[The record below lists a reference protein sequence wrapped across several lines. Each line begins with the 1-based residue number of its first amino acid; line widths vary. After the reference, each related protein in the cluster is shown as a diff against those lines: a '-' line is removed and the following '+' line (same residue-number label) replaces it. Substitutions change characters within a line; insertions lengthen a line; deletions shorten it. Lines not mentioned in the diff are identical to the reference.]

1 MPRGYQAK
9 HLKILLDRLS
19 EATSESLG
27 HHGLGQISAAVGNGI
42 SREYLY
48 YRLERK
54 LAPITDDSETLKLA
68 PDKIET
74 LVRFLGYQDF
84 NEFQESIERPMDTVL
99 IALEGTYYLY
109 VRKNSTM
116 GAVLRS
122 PAKIEKEKNILC
134 LTVRGADRLYTGTI
148 EINNGCIT
156 CLMKAADKAFYH
168 VYRVGKRN
176 SPKVVQGIFA
186 GVSSA
191 FNPIGGRCL
200 LVRQDRPFDELSIEK
215 LRIEELMEL
224 EQLELH
230 SLGKYFNTFEN
241 NNLRTN
247 ATVSFDFDDLM

>member
-1 MPRGYQAK
+1 MPREYQAK

-19 EATSESLG
+19 KATSESLG
-27 HHGLGQISAAVGNGI
+27 YHGLGQISAVVGNGI
-42 SREYLY
+42 SQEYLY

-54 LAPITDDSETLKLA
+54 LAPIADDSATLKLA

-74 LVRFLGYQDF
+74 LVRFLGYQNF
-84 NEFQESIERPMDTVL
+84 NEFQESIDRPMDKAL

-109 VRKNSTM
+109 VRKNSTT

-122 PAKIEKEKNILC
+122 PAKIEKEKNVFR
-134 LTVRGADRLYTGTI
+134 LTVKGADRLYQGII
-148 EINNGCIT
+148 EISNGCIT
-156 CLMKAADKAFYH
+156 CLMQAADKAFYH

-191 FNPIGGRCL
+191 FDPIGGRCL
-200 LVRQDRPFDELSIEK
+200 LVRQNAPFDKLSIEK
-215 LRIEELMEL
+215 LSIEALMEL
-224 EQLELH
+224 EQLELY
-230 SLGKYFNTFEN
+230 SLGKYFKTFEN

-247 ATVSFDFDDLM
+247 TTVSFDFDDLV